1 MAWTQATP
9 NGGNS
14 ASTGHQNSSNNAS
27 ANAQTSNYNS
37 SRSGHPSAGGYA
49 PIAVVQAAPKP
60 VTPTY
65 PSPHEQGQNNTS
77 TTTTKAP
84 NTTTNNTTNNN
95 YIENAYEDAWIKN
108 WADTFAATSDSNI
121 ASLNTSFLN
130 SSQRNTDN
138 INSNYQL
145 IGDNENSIVGN
156 MKSTGLQID
165 GIENDYSNLFNDV
178 GTNEDSIDSTNKDV
192 DGLNTDLSNL
202 GENLRGDL
210 AGLSKVQKDYG
221 LKLTDQDGNIV
232 DLEKDIIAN
241 EKSQQQG
248 QRADQTARNAQET
261 AINKALDDVD
271 YQFGDVTKAQA
282 ELEQGTAY
290 SFSLADDA
298 IENLNTDLGDLGLDM
313 DNVTFGLGED
323 ITGNAEAIAA
333 NTEYTNDT
341 NTALLKA
348 EEAISLA
355 TDGKIKTVNEYI
367 KAVRDGSADADEAI
381 DALIDDYNE
390 AYLLSDIT
398 LQQNINDQGQMWGAE
413 LLGNRKEIDS
423 NLDNALVTVN
433 SDMETY
439 ASDASTSRDQ
449 LKKAITLYTDG
460 KFTTISDYVSA
471 VERGEAEVNDHI
483 VRLMEAYDAA
493 QTKSLEASDT
503 TQGKVD
509 QSILDKMDQYNA
521 SQTRSLET
529 SDTTQGKVDQSI
541 LDKMDQYNAS
551 QTRSLEASD
560 TNQGKVDQSILDKM
574 DQYNTA
580 QSILLETSN
589 TNQGKVDQ
597 SILDKMNQYNTSQT
611 RSLEASDTNQGKVDQ
626 SILDKMDQYNTA
638 QSNAL
643 SQSVNFTDQQI
654 KGLEGDV
661 ALTASDASTARDQLK
676 ESIIKFTDGKFT
688 TISDYVSAV
697 ERGEAE
703 VNDEIIGLMEAYDA
717 AQTKSLE
724 TSNAANKSANDA
736 QDKVTVKKDRYNQKY
751 WSNRLKEL
759 KESGLSESD
768 VQSQLRKEMSILKDK
783 TYSGDTVITEEDHI
797 TAWADLNSFM
807 YDLGIT
813 DAGPHAPKEYMYE
826 TFLSN
831 IDQWVKDGKVSVE
844 TSTSGMF
851 NEDTTNIYT
860 LPNGQQVITKGTS
873 PMFTDEDGNEFRFGD
888 DTLTLYM
895 DGVELGSRDG
905 GVTTVTKQGEANHVD
920 STVNIGDDTNPNS
933 AGNRTDGNNN
943 SPTPEPEVVEEVVE
957 EEATDPVVGEDI
969 PLPDDLTDPDGDGAY
984 GQDGRA
990 FTLDGVTY
998 WKRIKDRNGR
1008 WTYSRLDS
1016 YQSNGT
1022 GSRRSSW
1029 GANVQ
1034 NF

>member
-1 MAWTQATP
+1 MVTFATP

-14 ASTGHQNSSNNAS
+14 AMTGHQNSNNNAS
-27 ANAQTSNYNS
+27 ANAQTSHYDNNN
-37 SRSGHPSAGGYA
+37 SGHPSAGGYA

-60 VTPTY
+60 VTPIY
-65 PSPHEQGQNNTS
+65 ASPHEQGQNNTI

-130 SSQRNTDN
+130 SSQQNADN
-138 INSNYQL
+138 IYSNYQL
-145 IGDNENSIVGN
+145 IGDNESSIVGN

-248 QRADQTARNAQET
+248 QRADQTARNAQDT

-323 ITGNAEAIAA
+323 ITGNAEAITA

-341 NTALLKA
+341 NAALLKA

-423 NLDNALVTVN
+423 NLGNALVTVN

-471 VERGEAEVNDHI
+471 VKRGEAEVNDHI
-483 VRLMEAYDAA
+483 LRLMEAYDAA
-493 QTKSLEASDT
+493 
-503 TQGKVD
+503 
-509 QSILDKMDQYNA
+509 
-521 SQTRSLET
+521 QTRSLET

-541 LDKMDQYNAS
+541 L
-551 QTRSLEASD
+551 
-560 TNQGKVDQSILDKM
+560 NQ
-574 DQYNTA
+574 
-580 QSILLETSN
+580 
-589 TNQGKVDQ
+589 
-597 SILDKMNQYNTSQT
+597 
-611 RSLEASDTNQGKVDQ
+611 
-626 SILDKMDQYNTA
+626 MDQYNTA

-654 KGLEGDV
+654 KGLESDV
-661 ALTASDASTARDQLK
+661 ALTASDASTGRDQLR
-676 ESIIKFTDGKFT
+676 ESIITFTNGKFT
-688 TISDYVSAV
+688 TVNDYISAV
-697 ERGEAE
+697 EKDEAE

-724 TSNAANKSANDA
+724 ASNAVNRSVNDA
-736 QDKVTVKKDRYNQKY
+736 QDDATGEKDKYDQKY

-783 TYSGDTVITEEDHI
+783 TYSGDTIVTGEDHI
-797 TAWADLNSFM
+797 TAWADFNSFM
-807 YDLGIT
+807 YSLGIT
-813 DAGPHAPKEYMYE
+813 DAGPNAPKEYVYE
-826 TFLSN
+826 TFLDN

-844 TSTSGMF
+844 SSTSGMF
-851 NEDTTNIYT
+851 DENTTNIYT

-873 PMFTDEDGNEFRFGD
+873 PMFTDENGEEFRFGND
-888 DTLTLYM
+888 ALTLFM

-933 AGNRTDGNNN
+933 VGNQTSGNDN
-943 SPTPEPEVVEEVVE
+943 STPEPEVVEEVVE
-957 EEATDPVVGEDI
+957 EEETDPVVGEDI
-969 PLPDDLTDPDGDGAY
+969 PLPDNLTDPDGDGAY

-1008 WTYSRLDS
+1008 WTYTRLDS
-1016 YQSNGT
+1016 YQINGT

-1029 GANVQ
+1029 GENVQ

>member
-1 MAWTQATP
+1 MVTFATP

-14 ASTGHQNSSNNAS
+14 AMTGHQNSNNNAS
-27 ANAQTSNYNS
+27 ANAQTSHYDNNN
-37 SRSGHPSAGGYA
+37 SGHPSAGGYA

-60 VTPTY
+60 VTPIY
-65 PSPHEQGQNNTS
+65 ASPHEQGQNNTI

-130 SSQRNTDN
+130 SSQQNADN
-138 INSNYQL
+138 IYSNYQL
-145 IGDNENSIVGN
+145 IGDNESSIVGN

-248 QRADQTARNAQET
+248 QRADQTARNAQDT

-323 ITGNAEAIAA
+323 ITGNAEAITA

-341 NTALLKA
+341 NAALLKA

-413 LLGNRKEIDS
+413 LLGNRKEIDN
-423 NLDNALVTVN
+423 NLGNALVTVN

-471 VERGEAEVNDHI
+471 VKRGEAEVNDHI
-483 VRLMEAYDAA
+483 LRLMEAYDAA
-493 QTKSLEASDT
+493 
-503 TQGKVD
+503 
-509 QSILDKMDQYNA
+509 
-521 SQTRSLET
+521 QTRSLET

-541 LDKMDQYNAS
+541 L
-551 QTRSLEASD
+551 
-560 TNQGKVDQSILDKM
+560 NQ
-574 DQYNTA
+574 
-580 QSILLETSN
+580 
-589 TNQGKVDQ
+589 
-597 SILDKMNQYNTSQT
+597 
-611 RSLEASDTNQGKVDQ
+611 
-626 SILDKMDQYNTA
+626 MDQYNTA

-654 KGLEGDV
+654 KGLESDV
-661 ALTASDASTARDQLK
+661 ALTASDASTGRDQLR
-676 ESIIKFTDGKFT
+676 ESIITFTNGKFT
-688 TISDYVSAV
+688 TVNDYISAV
-697 ERGEAE
+697 EKDEAE

-724 TSNAANKSANDA
+724 ASNAVNRSVNDA
-736 QDKVTVKKDRYNQKY
+736 QDDATGEKDKYDQKY

-783 TYSGDTVITEEDHI
+783 TYSGDTIVTGEDHI
-797 TAWADLNSFM
+797 TAWADFNSFM
-807 YDLGIT
+807 YSLGIT
-813 DAGPHAPKEYMYE
+813 DAGPNAPKEYVYE
-826 TFLSN
+826 TFLDN

-844 TSTSGMF
+844 SSTSGMF
-851 NEDTTNIYT
+851 DENTTNIYT

-873 PMFTDEDGNEFRFGD
+873 PMFTDENGEEFRFGND
-888 DTLTLYM
+888 ALTLFM

-933 AGNRTDGNNN
+933 VGNQTSGNDN
-943 SPTPEPEVVEEVVE
+943 STPEPEVVEEVVE
-957 EEATDPVVGEDI
+957 EEETDPVVGEDI
-969 PLPDDLTDPDGDGAY
+969 PLPDNLTDPDGDGAY

-1008 WTYSRLDS
+1008 WTYTRLDS
-1016 YQSNGT
+1016 YQINGT

-1029 GANVQ
+1029 GENVQ

>member
-1 MAWTQATP
+1 MVTFATP

-14 ASTGHQNSSNNAS
+14 ASTGHQNSNNNAS
-27 ANAQTSNYNS
+27 ANAQTSNYS
-37 SRSGHPSAGGYA
+37 SGGGHPSAGGYA
-49 PIAVVQAAPKP
+49 TYTAAAVKAAPTPK
-60 VTPTY
+60 TPTY
-65 PSPHEQGQNNTS
+65 ASPHEQGQNNTK
-77 TTTTKAP
+77 TTTTKAA

-95 YIENAYEDAWIKN
+95 YIENAYEDDWIKT
-108 WADTFAATSDSNI
+108 WADTFAATSDLNLS
-121 ASLNTSFLN
+121 SLNTSFLD
-130 SSQRNTDN
+130 SSQRNADN

-165 GIENDYSNLFNDV
+165 GIENDYSNLFSDV
-178 GTNEDSIDSTNKDV
+178 GTNEESIDSTNKDV
-192 DGLNTDLSNL
+192 DGLNTNLSNL
-202 GENLRGDL
+202 GESLRGDL

-241 EKSQQQG
+241 EQSQQQG
-248 QRADQTARNAQET
+248 QRADQTARNAQDT

-282 ELEQGTAY
+282 ELKQGTAY

-323 ITGNAEAIAA
+323 ITGNAEAITA
-333 NTEYTNDT
+333 NTEYTKNT
-341 NTALLKA
+341 NAALLKA

-423 NLDNALVTVN
+423 NLGNALVTVN

-471 VERGEAEVNDHI
+471 VEKGEAEVNDHI

-493 QTKSLEASDT
+493 QTKSLE
-503 TQGKVD
+503 
-509 QSILDKMDQYNA
+509 
-521 SQTRSLET
+521 T

-541 LDKMDQYNAS
+541 LDKMD
-551 QTRSLEASD
+551 
-560 TNQGKVDQSILDKM
+560 
-574 DQYNTA
+574 
-580 QSILLETSN
+580 
-589 TNQGKVDQ
+589 
-597 SILDKMNQYNTSQT
+597 QYNTSQT

-626 SILDKMDQYNTA
+626 SILDKMDQYNAA

-654 KGLEGDV
+654 KGLERDV
-661 ALTASDASTARDQLK
+661 VLTASDASTARDQLK
-676 ESIIKFTDGKFT
+676 ESIIKFTNGKFT

-736 QDKVTVKKDRYNQKY
+736 QDDNFSEKDKYDQKY

-783 TYSGDTVITEEDHI
+783 TYSGDTIVTGEDHI
-797 TAWADLNSFM
+797 TAWADFNSFM
-807 YDLGIT
+807 YSLGIT
-813 DAGPHAPKEYMYE
+813 DAGPNAPKEYVYE
-826 TFLSN
+826 TFLNN
-831 IDQWVKDGKVSVE
+831 IDQWVKDGKVTVE
-844 TSTSGMF
+844 SSTSGMF
-851 NEDTTNIYT
+851 DENTTNIYT

-873 PMFTDEDGNEFRFGD
+873 PMFTDENGEEFRFGN
-888 DTLTLYM
+888 DTLTLFM

-933 AGNRTDGNNN
+933 AGNQTSGNDN
-943 SPTPEPEVVEEVVE
+943 STPEPEVVEEVVE
-957 EEATDPVVGEDI
+957 EEETDPVVGEDI
-969 PLPDDLTDPDGDGAY
+969 PLPDNLTDPDGDGAY

-1008 WTYSRLDS
+1008 WTYTRLDS
-1016 YQSNGT
+1016 YQINGT

-1029 GANVQ
+1029 GENVQ